1 MYLKISWTKVRKSFG
16 LPKVYRAGTI
26 IKNFYYHLQ
35 RFGKR
40 PTGAPE
46 IGSSETGGKP
56 LRLAAEPH
64 RHRHRSHLPPMRT
77 YEKRIPFFRESFLS
91 ADTGLHPFE
100 FPIGLFAG
108 FGGGLGGLCLLPGD
122 LARGTFLFAGD
133 ASGFTEFLL
142 RIVAGI
148 LQRFTCLAAGLRE
161 GLSGNR
167 YPRASRR

>member
-16 LPKVYRAGTI
+16 LPKVYRAGSI

-40 PTGAPE
+40 PTGAPG
-46 IGSSETGGKP
+46 IGSSETGEKP
-56 LRLAAEPH
+56 LQLAAEPL
-64 RHRHRSHLPPMRT
+64 RHRQTLHPPPMYT
-77 YEKRIPFFRESFLS
+77 YKKRIPNDWESFLS

-108 FGGGLGGLCLLPGD
+108 FGGGPGSLRLLFGD

-142 RIVAGI
+142 RIVAGL
-148 LQRFTCLAAGLRE
+148 LQSFPRLAPG
-161 GLSGNR
+161 
-167 YPRASRR
+167 SRRSFR